1 MKQLGKYSLGVGDRF
16 GHQAKAQL
24 KAIMEMKKH
33 GIDITPV
40 WNKSNREHEII
51 GTHPDDVRIEADAA
65 TKELNWKNN
74 YFVDADH
81 INLNTV
87 EKFIPSSD
95 FFTIDV
101 AAYIGKEA
109 DKKDIE
115 AFLDKCEKYYGE
127 LSIPGISH
135 KFIITKELVKGVADH
150 YLFAAQKASEIYKII
165 EGKKGKGNFITE
177 VSMDEVPNPQTPIEL
192 FFILF
197 MLAEEKVPVQTIAPR
212 FSGRF
217 NKGVNYVGDP
227 SQFAKEF
234 EEDILVLDYVVKE
247 FGIPAEIKLSVHSG
261 SDKFSIYPHIGS
273 IIKKHNK
280 GIHVKTAG
288 TTWLEEVIGLSMADG
303 EALAFVKA
311 IYSKALDKIEELCA
325 PYADVIDIDS
335 TKLPS
340 KEEVNNWSAEKM
352 AATLRHIT
360 DNKDYNPNLRQ
371 LVHVGYKLAA
381 LQIDKYNNLL
391 EKYEDII
398 SSCVFENIYDRHLCR
413 LFNI

>member
-40 WNKSNREHEII
+40 WNKSNREHQII
-51 GTHPDDVRIEADAA
+51 GTHPDDVRVEADAA
-65 TKELNWKNN
+65 TKELNWSKD

-81 INLNTV
+81 INLDTV
-87 EKFIPSSD
+87 ENFIPSSD

-109 DKKDIE
+109 DTASITSFLKKS
-115 AFLDKCEKYYGE
+115 EKYYGE
-127 LSIPGISH
+127 LSIPGIDH
-135 KFIITKELVKGVADH
+135 KFNITEELVKGVADH
-150 YLFAAQKASEIYKII
+150 YLFAAQKASQIYQII

-197 MLAEEKVPVQTIAPR
+197 MLAEENVPVQTIAPR

-234 EEDILVLDYVVKE
+234 EEDILVLDFAVKE
-247 FGIPAEIKLSVHSG
+247 FGVPAEVKLSVHSG
-261 SDKFSIYPHIGS
+261 SDKFSIYPHIGN
-273 IIKKHNK
+273 IVKKHNK

-288 TTWLEEVIGLSMADG
+288 TTWLEEVIGLALSGG
-303 EALAFVKA
+303 EALDFVKEV
-311 IYSKALDKIEELCA
+311 YSKALDKIDELCA

-335 TKLPS
+335 KQLPS
-340 KEEVNNWSAEKM
+340 KDEVNSWSAEKL
-352 AATLRHIT
+352 AATLRHIP

-371 LVHVGYKLAA
+371 LVHVGYKLASI
-381 LQIDKYNNLL
+381 QIDKYNSLL
-391 EKYEDII
+391 EANEETIA
-398 SSCVFENIYDRHLCR
+398 SCVFENIYDRHLCR